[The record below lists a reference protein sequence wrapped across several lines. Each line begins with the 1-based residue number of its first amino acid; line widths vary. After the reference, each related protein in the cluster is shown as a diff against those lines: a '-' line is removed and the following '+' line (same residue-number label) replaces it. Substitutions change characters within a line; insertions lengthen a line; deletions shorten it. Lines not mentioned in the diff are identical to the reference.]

1 MFGSN
6 NIFGQSQA
14 QQQQQQQQQPQQ
26 HQQQQ
31 AQQQPSIFQ
40 TQQQT
45 QQTQQQPSF
54 SWSKPSDQSTLGFS
68 MNNGNINNNTSMN
81 LNGNNNST
89 LNQSLNITALNNN
102 NNQNQLTIASA
113 SNPFQQTQAYGT
125 GNGPSVLDQIEKIKD
140 SWDPTSPQC
149 ALQYFFYN
157 KVGQQQALLYQK
169 PPGIEQS
176 KWDDA
181 MAARPDDSHVPA
193 HVVGFFDLQKRVSRQ
208 EATVV
213 VYRQRMH
220 EINEK
225 LNQLSSRHD
234 LHTTVRIAQMRA
246 RHNKLVHRTL
256 SLASKIQVLRNR
268 GYVLRPDEEVL
279 KKELELLNKQVDD
292 PAVFG
297 RINEIWARLTVLRER
312 AQSLSQQ
319 VNEYESMGMG
329 LDWNRDDEQLEKLAK
344 VLKSQQ
350 VGISYLADVLQK
362 DTAQVED
369 IINGFTEQQQRQQDQ
384 QQEQQRL
391 QSKQKLERG
400 GW

>member
-1 MFGSN
+1 MNHNSN
-6 NIFGQSQA
+6 NNA
-14 QQQQQQQQQPQQ
+14 
-26 HQQQQ
+26 
-31 AQQQPSIFQ
+31 
-40 TQQQT
+40 
-45 QQTQQQPSF
+45 
-54 SWSKPSDQSTLGFS
+54 
-68 MNNGNINNNTSMN
+68 
-81 LNGNNNST
+81 
-89 LNQSLNITALNNN
+89 
-102 NNQNQLTIASA
+102 NQLALTAA
-113 SNPFQQTQAYGT
+113 SNPNLFQQTQAYGA
-125 GNGPSVLDQIEKIKD
+125 GPSVLDQIEKIKD
-140 SWDPTSPQC
+140 SWDPTSSQC
-149 ALQYFFYN
+149 AFQYFFYN
-157 KVGQQQALLYQK
+157 RVGAQEALLYQK

-176 KWDDA
+176 KWEDA
-181 MAARPDDSHVPA
+181 MAARPDNTHVPV
-193 HVVGFFDLQKRVSRQ
+193 HVVGFTDLQKRVSKQ
-208 EATVV
+208 ESTVF

-256 SLASKIQVLRNR
+256 SLASKLQVLRNR

-279 KKELELLNKQVDD
+279 KKELEAVNKQVDD

-312 AQSLSQQ
+312 AQSLNQH
-319 VNEYESMGMG
+319 VNEFESLGMG
-329 LDWNRDDEQLEKLAK
+329 LDWNRDDEQLEKLAN

-369 IINGFTEQQQRQQDQ
+369 IINGFTEQQQRQQEQ
-384 QQEQQRL
+384 QQDQQRL